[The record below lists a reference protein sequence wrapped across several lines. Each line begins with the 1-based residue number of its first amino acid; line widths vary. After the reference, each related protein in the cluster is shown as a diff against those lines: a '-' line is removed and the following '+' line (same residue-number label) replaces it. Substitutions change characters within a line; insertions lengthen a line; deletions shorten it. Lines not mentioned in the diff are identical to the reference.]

1 VGNSHHQPG
10 TGADD
15 AVLTYILHWTG
26 TWSKGIATTAVTID
40 ELDDDQT

>member
-1 VGNSHHQPG
+1 MGNSHHQPG

-26 TWSKGIATTAVTID
+26 TWSKGIATAVTID